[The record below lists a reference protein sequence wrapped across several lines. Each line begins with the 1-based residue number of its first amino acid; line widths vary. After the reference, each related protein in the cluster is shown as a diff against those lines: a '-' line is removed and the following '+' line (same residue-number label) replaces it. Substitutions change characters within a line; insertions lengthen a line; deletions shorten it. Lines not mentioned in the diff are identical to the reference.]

1 MNEKKREK
9 EVKQEVTIAVE
20 NAQPEVVASVAADV
34 INKHI
39 YEVVAPV
46 RNLPFHKALASLIKA
61 ERCGGKELD
70 HLIRQVSAKLL
81 NGENVRDSLVILHD
95 ALGELHSN
103 ADAEAREHIGA
114 AIAALS

>member
-1 MNEKKREK
+1 MNEKKREPK
-9 EVKQEVTIAVE
+9 EVKQEVTIAIE
-20 NAQPEVVASVAADV
+20 SAQPEVVASAAV
-34 INKHI
+34 EALTKII
-39 YEVVAPV
+39 EPQTTPAL
-46 RNLPFHKALASLIKA
+46 RHKALASLIKA

-70 HLIRQVSAKLL
+70 HLIRQMSAKIL
-81 NGENVRDSLVILHD
+81 NGESVRDSLVILHE

>member
-9 EVKQEVTIAVE
+9 EVKQEVVVAVE
-20 NAQPEVVASVAADV
+20 SAQPEAVVSVAT
-34 INKHI
+34 
-39 YEVVAPV
+39 ETTSLF
-46 RNLPFHKALASLIKA
+46 RHKALASLIKA

-70 HLIRQVSAKLL
+70 HLFRQMSAKIL
-81 NGENVRDSLVILHD
+81 NGENVRDSMVILHE

-103 ADAEAREHIGA
+103 ADGEAREHIGA

>member
-9 EVKQEVTIAVE
+9 EVKQEVAVVAE
-20 NAQPEVVASVAADV
+20 NVQPEVVASAADV

-46 RNLPFHKALASLIKA
+46 RNLPVHKALASLIKA

-70 HLIRQVSAKLL
+70 HLIRQVSVKIL
-81 NGENVRDSLVILHD
+81 NGESVRDSLVILHD

-103 ADAEAREHIGA
+103 ADAEARDHVGA

>member
-1 MNEKKREK
+1 MNEKKRESK
-9 EVKQEVTIAVE
+9 EVKQEVVSEIT
-20 NAQPEVVASVAADV
+20 QPEVVASAAVDV
-34 INKHI
+34 ITKHLD
-39 YEVVAPV
+39 EAAAPV

-70 HLIRQVSAKLL
+70 HLIRQMSAKVLS
-81 NGENVRDSLVILHD
+81 GENVRDSLRVLHY
-95 ALGELHSN
+95 ALGELHST

>member
-9 EVKQEVTIAVE
+9 EVKQEVAVVAE
-20 NAQPEVVASVAADV
+20 NAQPETVASVAVERLTKIA
-34 INKHI
+34 
-39 YEVVAPV
+39 EPQTTPAL
-46 RNLPFHKALASLIKA
+46 RHKALASLIKA

-70 HLIRQVSAKLL
+70 HMIRQVSAKLL
-81 NGENVRDSLVILHD
+81 NGENVRDSLVILHE

-103 ADAEAREHIGA
+103 ADAEARDHIGA

>member
-9 EVKQEVTIAVE
+9 EVKQEVAVVAE
-20 NAQPEVVASVAADV
+20 NVQPEVVASAAV
-34 INKHI
+34 ERLTKIA
-39 YEVVAPV
+39 EPQTTPAL
-46 RNLPFHKALASLIKA
+46 RHKALASLIKA

-70 HLIRQVSAKLL
+70 HLIRQMSAKIL
-81 NGENVRDSLVILHD
+81 NGESVRDSLIILHD

>member
-1 MNEKKREK
+1 MNEKKREPK

-20 NAQPEVVASVAADV
+20 SVQPETVVSAAV
-34 INKHI
+34 EALTKIV
-39 YEVVAPV
+39 EPQATPV
-46 RNLPFHKALASLIKA
+46 LRHKALASLIKA

-81 NGENVRDSLVILHD
+81 SGENVLESLFIIHA

-103 ADAEAREHIGA
+103 ADAEARDHIGA

>member
-1 MNEKKREK
+1 MNEKKRESR
-9 EVKQEVTIAVE
+9 EVKQEVVSEI
-20 NAQPEVVASVAADV
+20 AQPESVASAVTEEVTPRSTRVAT
-34 INKHI
+34 
-39 YEVVAPV
+39 PL
-46 RNLPFHKALASLIKA
+46 RFHKALASLIKA

-70 HLIRQVSAKLL
+70 HLIRQMSAKVLS
-81 NGENVRDSLVILHD
+81 GENVRDSLRVLHY

>member
-9 EVKQEVTIAVE
+9 EVKQEVAVVAD
-20 NAQPEVVASVAADV
+20 NVQPEVVASAEIIDARTTKEAAQ
-34 INKHI
+34 
-39 YEVVAPV
+39 
-46 RNLPFHKALASLIKA
+46 LPRHKALASLIKA